1 MQLDTKKGT
10 FVTHNQNIMIRDLKY
25 AIIADIGIF
34 NPIFYDDDKKQELA
48 QFCKE
53 NGITYL
59 PAKSRKSAYKL
70 VNNQFVEAKIE
81 NHLKVNPYDQLFAQ
95 ETINKFEK
103 VNSNEIRFIMEHD
116 QIKGVVHIIDYNND
130 FIDVE
135 LFKALLQ
142 FETNLRQLLINN
154 GLNNE
159 SFIKWVSDKPDSSIE
174 GHHWNRR
181 LYQLEKFSEER
192 ENANPLQT
200 FYLKELLLF
209 ADSKN
214 LIELY
219 NREIEDINELRN
231 QLAHSKDVIT
241 YSDENGSMIYNFEGL
256 QTFAKRMKS
265 FFYAYEI
272 LAESVGDQEGSV
284 GPF

>member
-1 MQLDTKKGT
+1 
-10 FVTHNQNIMIRDLKY
+10 MIRNLKY

-34 NPIFYDDDKKQELA
+34 NPLFYDEQKKEELA
-48 QFCKE
+48 HMCRE

-70 VNNQFVEAKIE
+70 VNNQFVETKIE
-81 NHLKVNPYDQLFAQ
+81 EHLKVNPYDKLFAQ

-116 QIKGVVHIIDYNND
+116 EIKGVVHIIDYNND

-142 FETNLRQLLINN
+142 FETNLRQLLIKN

-159 SFIKWVSDKPDSSIE
+159 SFISWVREKPESSNE
-174 GHHWNRR
+174 GSHWNRR
-181 LYQLEKFSEER
+181 LYQLNYQKEDR
-192 ENANPLQT
+192 ENANTFQT
-200 FYLKELLLF
+200 FYLKELMLF

-214 LIELY
+214 LLELY
-219 NREIEDINELRN
+219 NSEIEDINELRN
-231 QLAHSKDVIT
+231 QLAHNKDVIT
-241 YSDENGSMIYNFEGL
+241 YSDKNGSIIYNFEGL
-256 QTFAKRMKS
+256 QTFANQMKD
-265 FFYAYEI
+265 FFYAYEV
-272 LAESVGDQEGSV
+272 LAERVENQKIVAVS
-284 GPF
+284 F